1 LLRRA
6 HIALVIGVATLLLA
20 AAPAPPAPPD
30 PVTQR
35 PCFGAA
41 ARDPLI
47 SCADPSLRLTV
58 FPTPA
63 DALLAPNAPCV
74 PGGRANLL
82 YPCTFGVR
90 RAAARD
96 APGTLALVGDSHAS
110 HWRAAVDVVAARKG
124 LPAVSITRSRCPF
137 IDATVSMPRQD
148 RITCRA
154 WNAEVMAYLRS
165 HREISTLFVSQ
176 RSSAQFVRTR
186 GKDNLE
192 TQVVGYTRL
201 WRSLPAT
208 IKHVVVIRDTPRGST
223 ASTLCVQRALAAKR
237 AAGRRCSRPRAQALH
252 TDPAVVA
259 ARRLR
264 SPRVHAIDL
273 SSFFCDAR
281 RCFPVVGG
289 AFVYKDGDHISAV
302 FARTLGPYLLRA
314 YAAILRES
322 STPRVPAGPLDGLL
336 ADERAAAGCLI
347 GERQAAAQAG
357 GWQNVGAGHLQ
368 RANACRTMLQLRAL
382 QLSALGLSGERNRR
396 NRYALILAVLDS

>member
-1 LLRRA
+1 LRGA
-6 HIALVIGVATLLLA
+6 HIALLIGAAMLLLT
-20 AAPAPPAPPD
+20 AAPAPAAPPD

-47 SCADPSLRLTV
+47 RCADPSLRLTV
-58 FPTPA
+58 FPSPA
-63 DALLAPNAPCV
+63 DALLAPNAACV
-74 PGGRANLL
+74 PGGRMSLV

-90 RAAARD
+90 LAAASD
-96 APGTLALVGDSHAS
+96 ATGTLALVGDSHAS
-110 HWRAAVDVVAARKG
+110 HWRAAVDVIAARKR

-137 IDATVSMPRQD
+137 IDATVSMPRPD
-148 RITCRA
+148 RIACRA

-176 RSSAQFVRTR
+176 RSSAQFVRAK

-192 TQVVGYTRL
+192 TQIAGYIRL

-208 IKHVVVIRDTPRGST
+208 IEHVVVIRDTPRGST
-223 ASTLCVQRALAAKR
+223 ASTLCVQRAIAAKR
-237 AAGRRCSRPRAQALH
+237 AAGRWCSRPRAQALH
-252 TDPAVVA
+252 TDPALVA

-289 AFVYKDGDHISAV
+289 AFVYKDGDHISTV

-314 YAAILRES
+314 YDAILRAS
-322 STPRVPAGPLDGLL
+322 PTGSAPTGPLDGLR
-336 ADERAAAGCLI
+336 ADELVAATCLI
-347 GERQAAAQAG
+347 GERQAAVQAG
-357 GWQNVGAGHLQ
+357 GWQNVAAEHLQ
-368 RANACRTMLQLRAL
+368 RAKFCRTMLELRAVEL
-382 QLSALGLSGERNRR
+382 NALGISGERNRR
-396 NRYALILAVLDS
+396 NRYVLILEVLTT